1 MNWVETPVS
10 TEFSAHE
17 NVELAPRRLA
27 IALQSFVGLLLIVAA
42 TLKTYQAMKTTPE
55 MAWSARLFEL
65 GLIEFELLVG
75 GMLLLNLKPRIAWS
89 LALVAFTIFTGVSV
103 KNAIAKVPACGCFGP
118 AAVDPRIMAGV
129 DALIVMGL
137 IATGPRRPSVR
148 LPGGLWRAGRGV
160 IIAMMLLAVGV
171 NVYAAVPKRGLVAE
185 AGGVHDFGRMPADDA
200 GKLEHTFIVRNTSMK
215 PIRVTGYTSSCG
227 CTAAEIPPGD
237 IDPGT
242 TAAVTLHINW
252 SHAAGNTSSEVT
264 LKTDNRW
271 TPVVRLTVSGFIVP
285 KD

>member
-1 MNWVETPVS
+1 MS
-10 TEFSAHE
+10 TDIAANK
-17 NVELAPRRLA
+17 NVELAPQRLA
-27 IALQSFVGLLLIVAA
+27 VALQTFVALLLIVAA
-42 TLKTYQAMKTTPE
+42 LLKTYQAMKTTPE

-65 GLIEFELLVG
+65 ALIEFELLVG
-75 GMLLLNLKPRIAWS
+75 GMLLLNLKPKIAWG
-89 LALVAFTIFTGVSV
+89 LVLIAFTIFTGVSI

-129 DALIVMGL
+129 YALIVMGL
-137 IATGPRRPSVR
+137 IATGPRRPSAR
-148 LPGGLWRAGRGV
+148 PHGLWRAGRGV
-160 IIAMMLLAVGV
+160 IVAMMLLAVGV
-171 NVYAAVPKRGLVAE
+171 NVYAAAPKRGLVAE
-185 AGGVHDFGRMPADDA
+185 SGGVHDFGRMPADDA

-227 CTAAEIPPGD
+227 CTSAEIPPGD
-237 IDPGT
+237 IAPGT

-271 TPVVRLTVSGFIVP
+271 TPVVRLIVSGFIVP